1 MFVSKLRPGELVI
14 DDSNCHRYARQLGQP
29 GEGNGYIPR
38 DYAKEPYGSL
48 PFLET
53 FDIPIIPRSEWP
65 ARIEEME
72 RTKTRISDFWIR
84 DGLRSPYQDGIPYC
98 WIYAVATAMKA
109 LRCVMGLPYVPLS
122 AESAGARITGFRSVG
137 GWSHRGVEW
146 VLQHG
151 MNTEDEWPPHRAGIN
166 RKYDTPENRES
177 AKRNIVVKW
186 YDVPD
191 RNFDALMTCL
201 FHRIPVCIGLNWW
214 RHAIC
219 GVDPVMTGR
228 NSFGVRIQ
236 NSHGDDYGEGGRAV
250 LSESRGTPDDAVAPI
265 AMGSSV
271 K

>member
-1 MFVSKLRPGELVI
+1 MFTSTLRPGEFIV
-14 DDSNCHRYARQLGQP
+14 DDDNFHGYAPQLGTKL
-29 GEGNGYIPR
+29 EGNGYLPR
-38 DYAKEPYGSL
+38 DYSKDTYGSL
-48 PFLET
+48 PYLET
-53 FDIPIIPRSEWP
+53 FDLPIIPRSEWP

-72 RTKTRISDFWIR
+72 RTKTRLSDFWIAANL
-84 DGLRSPYQDGIPYC
+84 DSPYQNGIPYC
-98 WIYAVATAMKA
+98 WIYAVATAMTT
-109 LRCVMGLPYVPLS
+109 LRLTAGLPFVRLS

-146 VLQHG
+146 VVQHG
-151 MNTEDEWPPHRAGIN
+151 MNTEDEWPKHRAGIN
-166 RKYDTPENRES
+166 RRYDTPENRES
-177 AKRNIVVKW
+177 AKRNIVHKW

-191 RNFDALMTCL
+191 RNFAALMTCL

-219 GVDPVMTGR
+219 GLDPVMTGR

-236 NSHGDDYGEGGRAV
+236 NSHGNGYGDRGRAV

-265 AMGSSV
+265 AMAASV